1 MVYFRYIIILIEC
14 LFFIGLNFFYKKQK
28 FSMIQVQNY
37 IWFLAYFL
45 YLINFFDYYAISE
58 TVCVMT
64 FIYIAVVNFS
74 YLIGKIPKLEFNDKN
89 LNTLEKSILSKKI
102 EKRCLFVSVAIWII
116 SIPLLQKSIPILLN
130 KGMLV
135 MRWILYGDD
144 PFYSGFEM
152 CIVDYI
158 IRPLATVTIIYFAE
172 QITVK
177 GATKKMAICTILN
190 SVLLVFLTSGR
201 ALLEK
206 LIIYSTLAILVAY
219 GINLKKIFTRFKK
232 YILPLVLMFIIVL
245 CISSQRISRNNGIIK
260 EGLIYMFSS
269 MPYLSALIKNNLAKP
284 MVTYGL
290 NTFSFIIDP
299 ILLGLRFF
307 GIKIEN
313 EFLLSKVTGN
323 NIYIGKSQKM
333 NAVGSTLLPFYLD
346 FGYIGVILFS
356 FIIAKF
362 VKLVENKFAQKYDR
376 INQNIYLYFV
386 EFF

>member
-1 MVYFRYIIILIEC
+1 M
-14 LFFIGLNFFYKKQK
+14 
-28 FSMIQVQNY
+28 
-37 IWFLAYFL
+37 
-45 YLINFFDYYAISE
+45 
-58 TVCVMT
+58 
-64 FIYIAVVNFS
+64 
-74 YLIGKIPKLEFNDKN
+74 
-89 LNTLEKSILSKKI
+89 
-102 EKRCLFVSVAIWII
+102 AIWII

-130 KGMLV
+130 KGMLM

-144 PFYSGFEM
+144 PFFSGFEM

-158 IRPLATVTIIYFAE
+158 IRPLSTVTIIYFAE

-201 ALLEK
+201 VLLEK
-206 LIIYSTLAILVAY
+206 LIIYIILAILVAY
-219 GINLKKIFTRFKK
+219 GINFQKIFSRFKK
-232 YILPLVLMFIIVL
+232 YILPIILIFVIVL

-260 EGLIYMFSS
+260 EGMIYMFSS

-307 GIKIEN
+307 EIEI
-313 EFLLSKVTGN
+313 EDKFAISKVTGN
-323 NIYIGKSQKM
+323 NIHIGRSQKM

-346 FGYIGVILFS
+346 LGYIGVIIFS

-362 VKLVENKFAQKYDR
+362 VKIVENKFAQKYDR
-376 INQNIYLYFV
+376 ISYAKYLFVFCGILLSIQNYSFIGASTLLTWV
-386 EFF
+386 AINIILK